1 MNEMKPGERPDTIHI
16 AGVPTK
22 WFLDAQD
29 RSGVC
34 KDRPSEY
41 VLKKVFGTFGEIR
54 CIDIPIL
61 DPYR

>member
-1 MNEMKPGERPDTIHI
+1 M
-16 AGVPTK
+16 
-22 WFLDAQD
+22 
-29 RSGVC
+29 
-34 KDRPSEY
+34 PSEY